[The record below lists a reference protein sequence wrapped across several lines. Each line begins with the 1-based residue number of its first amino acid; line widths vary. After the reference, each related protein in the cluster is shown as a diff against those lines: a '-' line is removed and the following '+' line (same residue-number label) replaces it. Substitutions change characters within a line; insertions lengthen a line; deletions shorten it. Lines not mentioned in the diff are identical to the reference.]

1 MAQQAALPSPGKLE
15 HSMLRYH
22 LMNFGYDPLRDPQ
35 IGGSSGGGGSGSW
48 GGKAGTGA
56 EAAAGAANGGQA
68 VGMKP

>member
-1 MAQQAALPSPGKLE
+1 
-15 HSMLRYH
+15 MLRYH